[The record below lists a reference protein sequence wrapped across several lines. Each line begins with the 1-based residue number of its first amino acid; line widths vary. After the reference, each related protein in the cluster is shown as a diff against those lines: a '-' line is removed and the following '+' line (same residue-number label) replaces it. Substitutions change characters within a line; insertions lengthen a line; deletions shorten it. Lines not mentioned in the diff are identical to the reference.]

1 MDERRGWNTIFTLWA
16 IIEHPTTQELTWNF
30 LVTLILVTLM
40 CLILFTALVIFG
52 IRLYLNDLYVSIPDR
67 LLVTCALAQILHDIP
82 VEALIADG
90 NIWEASPYLKVS
102 WTFLGLDWTFTC
114 LKQLLLKPLWRMG
127 GHRAAWKMNLFLLKR
142 LHEFKVPPRQ

>member
-1 MDERRGWNTIFTLWA
+1 MGHYCSPNLSI
-16 IIEHPTTQELTWNF
+16 HQNSTQEL
-30 LVTLILVTLM
+30 TLILVTLM

-102 WTFLGLDWTFTC
+102 WTFLD
-114 LKQLLLKPLWRMG
+114 
-127 GHRAAWKMNLFLLKR
+127 
-142 LHEFKVPPRQ
+142 

>member
-1 MDERRGWNTIFTLWA
+1 MIINICHNLFKTSKLQVIINQFYYTIPQNST
-16 IIEHPTTQELTWNF
+16 
-30 LVTLILVTLM
+30 ILVALM

-102 WTFLGLDWTFTC
+102 WTFLD
-114 LKQLLLKPLWRMG
+114 
-127 GHRAAWKMNLFLLKR
+127 
-142 LHEFKVPPRQ
+142 

>member
-1 MDERRGWNTIFTLWA
+1 MVKLSEVLKYKSPL
-16 IIEHPTTQELTWNF
+16 ENF
-30 LVTLILVTLM
+30 HMVSNLVTLT

-90 NIWEASPYLKVS
+90 NMWEASPYLKFS
-102 WTFLGLDWTFTC
+102 WTFLD
-114 LKQLLLKPLWRMG
+114 
-127 GHRAAWKMNLFLLKR
+127 
-142 LHEFKVPPRQ
+142 

>member
-1 MDERRGWNTIFTLWA
+1 MIINICHNLFKKSKLQVNINQFYYTIPQNSTILVTVTRKFPVSSYGWKERLKHNFYSLGFYWTPNLSI
-16 IIEHPTTQELTWNF
+16 HQNSTQEL
-30 LVTLILVTLM
+30 TLILVTLM

-102 WTFLGLDWTFTC
+102 WTFLD
-114 LKQLLLKPLWRMG
+114 
-127 GHRAAWKMNLFLLKR
+127 
-142 LHEFKVPPRQ
+142 